1 MLHITTRQEPLGWG
15 NSELHSATYF
25 VLFYFWCKPKPSHK
39 TKSTRACWGEC
50 QCSWNHLLAV
60 QRPHGMQEP
69 VARWLSQASSSLAQP
84 NAKGQHQ
91 RGVQGNT
98 ACPSLGGLCRGK
110 AVFLGKALLTW
121 VWCPSS
127 ASPSCSTPYVLQLV
141 CSTGTSL
148 SAAHPVHEQP
158 EPTVIIGDGLQ
169 QQNDSMMRL
178 LFFKH

>member
-1 MLHITTRQEPLGWG
+1 MQAQTLTQNKKHQSMLRRVSMQLKSLTG
-15 NSELHSATYF
+15 SAEAT
-25 VLFYFWCKPKPSHK
+25 V
-39 TKSTRACWGEC
+39 
-50 QCSWNHLLAV
+50 
-60 QRPHGMQEP
+60 QEP
-69 VARWLSQASSSLAQP
+69 VARWLPQASSSLAQP

-141 CSTGTSL
+141 CSTGASL

>member
-1 MLHITTRQEPLGWG
+1 MQAQTLTQNKKHQSMLRRVSMQLKSLTGSAEATRHAGASGWMATPG
-15 NSELHSATYF
+15 LQLPCSA
-25 VLFYFWCKPKPSHK
+25 K
-39 TKSTRACWGEC
+39 C
-50 QCSWNHLLAV
+50 QGA
-60 QRPHGMQEP
+60 
-69 VARWLSQASSSLAQP
+69 AS
-84 NAKGQHQ
+84 KGC
-91 RGVQGNT
+91 T
-98 ACPSLGGLCRGK
+98 GLCRGK